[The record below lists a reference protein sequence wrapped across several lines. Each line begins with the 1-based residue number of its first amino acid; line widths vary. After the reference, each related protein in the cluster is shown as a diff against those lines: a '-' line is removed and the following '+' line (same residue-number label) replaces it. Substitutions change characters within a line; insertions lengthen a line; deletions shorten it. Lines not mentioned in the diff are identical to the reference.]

1 MLSMTERGIIMKYCS
16 NCGKELADSVA
27 FCSEC
32 GAPQQARQAQQTQQ
46 AQQAQ
51 QAPGAPGGSYQHPAY
66 QQPPMQGYPVQQAPV
81 DSGSFGWAVLGFF
94 IPIVGL
100 ILFLVWK
107 DQKPLSSKKA
117 GLGALIGVIATV
129 AFYIIFYA
137 LIAAVIGF
145 GMY

>member
-1 MLSMTERGIIMKYCS
+1 MIERGIIMKYCS

-27 FCSEC
+27 FCPEC
-32 GAPQQARQAQQTQQ
+32 GAPQQVQQTQQ

-51 QAPGAPGGSYQHPAY
+51 QAPGTASGSYQQSSY
-66 QQPPMQGYPVQQAPV
+66 RQPSVQGYPVQPAPV

-117 GLGALIGVIATV
+117 GIGALVGVIATV
-129 AFYIIFYA
+129 VFYIIFYV
-137 LIAAVIGF
+137 LLAAVGL
-145 GMY
+145 MLY

>member
-1 MLSMTERGIIMKYCS
+1 MKYCS

-32 GAPQQARQAQQTQQ
+32 GAPQQA
-46 AQQAQ
+46 QQAQ
-51 QAPGAPGGSYQHPAY
+51 QAPGGTYQQPAH